1 MKKST
6 PAKSEKKVSKAP
18 SLKPPAEARELYAE
32 IGTCLYMIAS
42 AVPEV
47 ESALAEVERGS
58 KDWLDQLQTAYS
70 TLDDI
75 RECAEGVANDI
86 QNILR
91 RV

>member
-1 MKKST
+1 
-6 PAKSEKKVSKAP
+6 
-18 SLKPPAEARELYAE
+18 
-32 IGTCLYMIAS
+32 MIAS

>member
-6 PAKSEKKVSKAP
+6 PSKSVKKVSKAP
-18 SLKPPAEARELYAE
+18 SVKPPTDARELYAE
-32 IGTCLYMIAS
+32 IGTCLNMIAT

-75 RECAEGVANDI
+75 RETAEGVGNDI
-86 QNILR
+86 QEILKR
-91 RV
+91 F

>member
-6 PAKSEKKVSKAP
+6 PSKSVKKVSKAP
-18 SLKPPAEARELYAE
+18 SVKPPTDARELYAE
-32 IGTCLYMIAS
+32 IGTCLYMIAT
-42 AVPEV
+42 AVREV

-75 RECAEGVANDI
+75 RETAEGVGNDI
-86 QNILR
+86 QQILKR
-91 RV
+91 F

>member
-6 PAKSEKKVSKAP
+6 PAKSLKKVSKPP
-18 SLKPPAEARELYAE
+18 SVKPPADARELYAE
-32 IGTCLYMIAS
+32 IGTCPYMIAT

-75 RECAEGVANDI
+75 REIAEGVGNDI
-86 QNILR
+86 QQILKR
-91 RV
+91 F